1 MHAWLCRSI
10 LVGLVLVWAPL
21 TTAAALSTEAPASVD
36 FGTYGQPAYA
46 YLQTLDQDYWARDC
60 LDDEQTERVQDWLIT
75 TLSAMGYAGRQIE
88 VQNFL
93 FQGPYQDDYLSQN
106 IVVTLPG
113 SGTERV
119 VVGAHYDG
127 HGAGDNASGVSVLLE
142 TAQRLIAEPQLPET
156 VVFAFFGAEEETMA
170 GSDTYVESLTEEEL
184 AHTAYYINID
194 SILCGD
200 LCYVYGGV
208 PDFDTRTVT
217 GLHALDTVRAIGDRL
232 GLGLHL
238 VPWTFASPAP
248 GFTQPEYPSPSTGN
262 WSSHVSFIQS
272 GIEYVYFEATNWN
285 MPGPNGLYDG
295 SGETAEGG
303 KFMHTRRDTLAE
315 LEAVFPGRARIHMQV
330 FSLLLHAV
338 LTAF

>member
-1 MHAWLCRSI
+1 MRAWLCRSI
-10 LVGLVLVWAPL
+10 LVWFALVCTPL
-21 TTAAALSTEAPASVD
+21 ASAAALPTETPAHVD

-46 YLQTLDQDYWARDC
+46 YLQTLDQDSWARDC
-60 LDDEQTERVQDWLIT
+60 LDDEQTERVQEWLLS
-75 TLSAMGYAGRQIE
+75 TLSAMGYTARQVE

-106 IVVTLPG
+106 LVVTLPG

-127 HGAGDNASGVSVLLE
+127 HGAGDNASGVAVLLE
-142 TAQRLIAEPQLPET
+142 AAQRLIAEPQLPET

-184 AHTAYYINID
+184 AHTTYYVNID
-194 SILCGD
+194 SVLCGD
-200 LCYVYGGV
+200 LCYLYGGV
-208 PDFDTRTVT
+208 PDFATQTVT
-217 GLHALDTVRAIGDRL
+217 GLHAFETFKAIGDQL

-238 VPWTFASPAP
+238 VPWTFAHPAP
-248 GFTQPEYPSPSTGN
+248 GFARPEYPSPSTGN
-262 WSSHVSFIQS
+262 WSSHVSFVQH
-272 GIEYVYFEATNWN
+272 GIEYVYLEASNWN
-285 MPGPNGLYDG
+285 IPGPNGKYDG

-303 KFMHTRRDTLAE
+303 KFMHTERDTLAT
-315 LEAVFPGRARIHMQV
+315 LEAMFPGRARVHMQV

-338 LTAF
+338 LTGF